1 MVSPHGINTKDPQ
14 AVAALARTIFREIGA
29 EPGLPFIDRA
39 LKDATDMF
47 EGRFSGYLGIDMFY
61 HDFEHTLQ
69 ATTCLLQ
76 IIVGRHHA
84 GATPVLTQRDCE
96 LALLAVLLH
105 DTGYL
110 KRTEDPQ
117 GTGAKYTLTHVRRSC
132 EFARAYLPQLDI
144 LPEEIEDITT
154 AISCTGPANRIS
166 NAVFRRPEARLLACI
181 LVTSDYLG
189 QMGAS
194 DYVDELPIL
203 FREFAE
209 AYDFEAVPP
218 EKRMFHSFEELRSK
232 TPAFWEKYVRPMLDT
247 EAGGVHQFLNHT
259 GQPNPYFEAVEA
271 NIAKARQQT

>member
-1 MVSPHGINTKDPQ
+1 
-14 AVAALARTIFREIGA
+14 
-29 EPGLPFIDRA
+29 
-39 LKDATDMF
+39 MF
-47 EGRFSGYLGIDMFY
+47 EGRYPGYRGIDMHY

-76 IIVGRHHA
+76 IIRGRGQA
-84 GATPVLTQRDCE
+84 GDAPVLSRRDQE

-117 GTGAKYTLTHVRRSC
+117 GTGAKYTLVHVRRSC
-132 EFARAYLPQLDI
+132 DFARAYLPGLGLDAG
-144 LPEEIEDITT
+144 EIEDITT

-166 NAVFRRPEARLLACI
+166 NAVFRRPEAKLIACF

-189 QMGAS
+189 QMSAS

-209 AYDFEAVPP
+209 AYEFEGVPAD
-218 EKRMFHSFEELRSK
+218 KRMFHSLDELQAK

-247 EAGGVHQFLNHT
+247 EAGGVYRFLNHT
-259 GQPNPYFEAVEA
+259 GQPNPYFQAIDA
-271 NIAKARQQT
+271 NIAEVRRRL